1 MLEAYTCRAVLVCA
15 LALASSCALLSPVT
29 PVPML
34 FPEKA
39 SVEEFDFERDTLSQ
53 PPDGFESRHGRW
65 SVADSPTSLSGTQV
79 LVRGG
84 EDAAVLAVKN
94 SEQSRVTAGE
104 VGVRVFLGSSGA
116 GLGCAGAEGGDG
128 YVVKLEPAAGRVV
141 LYRKTGNS
149 LAVAAETPLAT
160 PKGEWAR
167 LGIRCEANRVIG
179 YVEGKPLLRDRSSV
193 GSSSL
198 ALFTD
203 AGVTAQFDDLKY
215 WARK

>member
-1 MLEAYTCRAVLVCA
+1 MFDARTRQTVFVFVLT
-15 LALASSCALLSPVT
+15 LASSCALLSPMT
-29 PVPML
+29 PVPTL

-53 PPDGFESRHGRW
+53 PPDGFETRHGRW

-94 SEQSRVTAGE
+94 SSEVRVAAGE
-104 VGVRVFLGSSGA
+104 VSVRVFLGSSGA
-116 GLGCAGAEGGDG
+116 GLGCAGGAGGDG
-128 YVVKLEPAAGRVV
+128 YVVKLEPTAGRVA
-141 LYRKTGNS
+141 LYRMTGDS
-149 LAVAAETPLAT
+149 LAVAAETPLPT

-179 YVEGKPLLRDRSSV
+179 YVDGKPLLRDRSTV
-193 GSSSL
+193 GSFGL
-198 ALFTD
+198 ALFAD